1 MFLEAAQARREV
13 ARNFA
18 RVNYQI
24 SQEDWQSVC
33 MGVKRDLQ
41 ARKLRPNVAVP
52 PRRHILSF
60 IKTIRAE
67 TGSVAKAISSILHDG
82 PWTSSGGSF
91 RLAESIGVD
100 VEEQAYRIY
109 EAQRRLVYLEIGG
122 GWAGFWSAS
131 SSGRV
136 NDLSGLASSFRD
148 QLGKTVFL
156 HFTNLTRWHANLP
169 VGITEHPYV
178 TAASLGVLE
187 EQGVQPTTVDIL
199 YSQAAA
205 YFEPDYETFLSSAAR
220 LLSPSGTMIFNH
232 LPALARSMDA
242 VAEARGLKLQR
253 RIQLDG
259 MNGTVSH
266 YRRGEVRQATYAQ
279 KQSANHAD
287 EGGEPMTKREQT
299 IVIQT
304 AAARLLRKGE

>member
-18 RVNYQI
+18 RLNYQI
-24 SQEDWQSVC
+24 SQQNWQSVC

-52 PRRHILSF
+52 SRRHILSF
-60 IKTIRAE
+60 IRTIRAE
-67 TGSVAKAISSILHDG
+67 TGSLAKAISSILHDG

-91 RLAESIGVD
+91 RLAEAIGVD
-100 VEEQAYRIY
+100 IASHAHETY

-122 GWAGFWSAS
+122 GWAGFWGSS
-131 SSGRV
+131 SSGGV
-136 NDLSGLASSFRD
+136 NDISGLAHSFRD

-156 HFTNLTRWHANLP
+156 HFTNLTKWHANLP
-169 VGITEHPYV
+169 TGVDEHPHV

-187 EQGVQPTTVDIL
+187 EQGVQSGTVDIL

-205 YFEPDYETFLSSAAR
+205 YFEPDYEAFFHSAAR
-220 LLSPSGTMIFNH
+220 LLSPGGIMIFNH
-232 LPALARSMDA
+232 LPALARLMDA
-242 VAEARGLKLQR
+242 LAKSRGLELQR
-253 RIQLDG
+253 RIELGG

-266 YRRGEVRQATYAQ
+266 YRRG
-279 KQSANHAD
+279 
-287 EGGEPMTKREQT
+287 
-299 IVIQT
+299 
-304 AAARLLRKGE
+304 

>member
-18 RVNYQI
+18 RLNYQI
-24 SQEDWQSVC
+24 SQQNWQSVR

-41 ARKLRPNVAVP
+41 ARKLRPNVAIP

-60 IKTIRAE
+60 IRTIRAE
-67 TGSVAKAISSILHDG
+67 TGSLTKAISSILHDG

-91 RLAESIGVD
+91 RLADAIGVD
-100 VEEQAYRIY
+100 VEEHAQRTH

-122 GWAGFWSAS
+122 GWAGFWNGSNS
-131 SSGRV
+131 RKV
-136 NDLSGLASSFRD
+136 NDVSGLARSFRD

-156 HFTNLTRWHANLP
+156 HFTNLTKWHVNLP

-178 TAASLGVLE
+178 TAASLGVLKE
-187 EQGVQPTTVDIL
+187 YGIRSGTVDIL

-205 YFEPDYETFLSSAAR
+205 YFEPDYETFLSSAAE
-220 LLSPSGTMIFNH
+220 LLSPRGMMIFNH
-232 LPALARSMDA
+232 LPDLTQPMDVIA
-242 VAEARGLKLQR
+242 KTHGLELVR
-253 RIQLDG
+253 RIELGG

-266 YRRGEVRQATYAQ
+266 YRRGEVVEQLVPKSIDRPRQ
-279 KQSANHAD
+279 
-287 EGGEPMTKREQT
+287 RR
-299 IVIQT
+299 T
-304 AAARLLRKGE
+304 AAYE